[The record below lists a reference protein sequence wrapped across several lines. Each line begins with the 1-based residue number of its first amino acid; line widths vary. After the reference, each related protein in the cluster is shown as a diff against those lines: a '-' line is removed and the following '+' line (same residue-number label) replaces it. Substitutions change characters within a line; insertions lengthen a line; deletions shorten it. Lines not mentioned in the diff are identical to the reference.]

1 MSKKVGVI
9 TIHSVYNYGAMLQ
22 AFALSKYIESKGYI
36 SEVIDYRPYELCRN
50 YDFYLKDLFVNPRN
64 ALGAIKQSIV
74 KRKQFTR
81 FKSFLNAEISKSKKR
96 YGSYGSLKNHD
107 YDILVT
113 GSDQIWNPYITVE
126 DESFLLTFDDKGTKK
141 VAYSSS
147 FGVSEIPDLWAE
159 KVKSALKEFKQ
170 LGVREQSG
178 KKIIN
183 GLLPDKNVD
192 LVLDPVFLMPKN
204 YWCNLADDSL
214 TPNEPYLL
222 VYSLEI
228 NDKIKSYA
236 KALAK
241 ENKLKIVTIH
251 PFKGDYE
258 FADICVNTAGPKEF
272 ISLINNAD
280 FVVTN
285 SFHGTAF
292 SILLEKKFSCVLHS
306 KTGTRMSGLLERLH
320 MEPKALPLS
329 STTFDIPYY
338 EVTYQSQTALVKH
351 IENSKNALSLEN
363 Y

>member
-1 MSKKVGVI
+1 MSKKVGVL

-22 AFALSKYIESKGYI
+22 AFALSKYIESKGYV
-36 SEVIDYRPYELCRN
+36 SEVVDYRPYELCRN
-50 YDFYLKDLFVNPRN
+50 YDFYFKDLYADPRN

-81 FKSFLNAEISKSKKR
+81 FKSFLNTEISTSKKR
-96 YGSYGSLKNHD
+96 YGNYSSLKNHD

-113 GSDQIWNPYITVE
+113 GSDQIWNPFITIE
-126 DESFLLTFDDKGTKK
+126 DESFLLTFDEKRTKK

-147 FGVSEIPDLWAE
+147 FGVSEIPELWAD
-159 KVKSALKEFKQ
+159 KVKSALKQFKQ

-178 KKIIN
+178 KDIIN
-183 GLLPDKNVD
+183 GLLPDRNVD
-192 LVLDPVFLMPKN
+192 LVLDPVFLMPN
-204 YWCNLADDSL
+204 YYWRKLADDSL
-214 TPNEPYLL
+214 TPGEPYLL
-222 VYSLEI
+222 VYSLEV

-236 KALAK
+236 KELAIDK
-241 ENKLKIVTIH
+241 NLKIVTIH
-251 PFKGDYE
+251 PFNGDYE

-306 KTGTRMSGLLERLH
+306 KTGTRMSSLLNRLH
-320 MEPKALPLS
+320 MESKVLS
-329 STTFDIPYY
+329 LGNVGLEIPYY
-338 EVTYQSQTALVKH
+338 EVTEQSQVALEKH

>member
-22 AFALSKYIESKGYI
+22 AFALSKYLENLGYV

-50 YDFYLKDLFVNPRN
+50 YDFYIKDLFVNPRN

-74 KRKQFTR
+74 KRNQFAR
-81 FKSFLNAEISKSKKR
+81 FKSFLNNEISTSKKR
-96 YGSYGSLKNHD
+96 YSNYRSLKNHD
-107 YDILVT
+107 YEILVT
-113 GSDQIWNPYITVE
+113 GSDQIWNPYITIE
-126 DESFLLTFDDKGTKK
+126 DESFLLTFDEKETKK

-147 FGVSEIPDLWAE
+147 FGISEIPKEWAD
-159 KVKSALKEFKQ
+159 KVKIALMQFDQ

-178 KKIIN
+178 KEIIN
-183 GLLPDKNVD
+183 GLLPNHKVD
-192 LVLDPVFLMPKN
+192 LVLDPVFLMSSA
-204 YWCNLADDSL
+204 YWHNLANNSL

-236 KALAK
+236 KAVAGEK
-241 ENKLKIVTIH
+241 NLKIVTIH
-251 PFKGDYE
+251 PFKDDYG
-258 FADICVNTAGPKEF
+258 FADICINTAGPKEF
-272 ISLINNAD
+272 ISLINNAE

-292 SILLEKKFSCVLHS
+292 SIIFDKKFSCVLHS
-306 KTGTRMSGLLERLH
+306 KTGTRMSSLLERLKIVPN
-320 MEPKALPLS
+320 MISLS
-329 STTFDIPYY
+329 NSDSEIYYYQTTDLSKK
-338 EVTYQSQTALVKH
+338 ELELH
-351 IENSKNALSLEN
+351 IENSKNSLSLNN